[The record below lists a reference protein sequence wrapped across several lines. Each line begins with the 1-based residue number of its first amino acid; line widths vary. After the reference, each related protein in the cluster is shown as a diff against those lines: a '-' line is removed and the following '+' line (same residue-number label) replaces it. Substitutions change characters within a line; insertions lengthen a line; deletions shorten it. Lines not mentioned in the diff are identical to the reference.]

1 MGRHCA
7 ICRLLCRP
15 IGEKERIATSA
26 QAAFI
31 QQTLNISRT
40 FTFDANLNPPAY
52 RTRLSPRI
60 ITKIQKV
67 LRIAARAASLLPV
80 LVASWA
86 ALG

>member
-1 MGRHCA
+1 MYQKPLG
-7 ICRLLCRP
+7 
-15 IGEKERIATSA
+15 
-26 QAAFI
+26 F
-31 QQTLNISRT
+31 
-40 FTFDANLNPPAY
+40 NLNSSAY
-52 RTRLSPRI
+52 LTRLSPRL